1 MPENDVPISKTQ
13 AIRDYLAEH
22 PDASPRAVGEAL
34 VAQGF
39 QISAAFVSAVQARLE
54 SANRSDDSVNDLLVT
69 LGKAQVDAM
78 FRRQDDYPVDDS
90 EFLPLVEAA
99 LNAFEMAGIDEDEP
113 PSAED
118 AADIMTRAMELSH
131 PKVSCRPK
139 MVFLR
144 DNPTWEATF
153 PWLEQLGIETVVTED
168 LLHGDAKAEELME
181 WMKKHW
187 SPMPELMTKI
197 HEELGLFGTLFDL
210 RTLAYRFLYFEQPK
224 ER

>member
-1 MPENDVPISKTQ
+1 MEVDVCPFPDIVEGECG
-13 AIRDYLAEH
+13 YWLGLAVDH
-22 PDASPRAVGEAL
+22 DVGRIL
-34 VAQGF
+34 MT
-39 QISAAFVSAVQARLE
+39 
-54 SANRSDDSVNDLLVT
+54 SVL
-69 LGKAQVDAM
+69 
-78 FRRQDDYPVDDS
+78 
-90 EFLPLVEAA
+90 
-99 LNAFEMAGIDEDEP
+99 DEP
-113 PSAED
+113 PSAKDVAE
-118 AADIMTRAMELSH
+118 IMSRAMELPY
-131 PKVSCRPK
+131 PKVPCRPK